1 MLLRRPQAKSEPSG
15 PTNPRVPFSRMDG
28 YREIHGNTARQ
39 LPWRHIRCLIGE
51 NAGWRLVRRPHPSI
65 LFVISDPF
73 EKRQLA

>member
-1 MLLRRPQAKSEPSG
+1 
-15 PTNPRVPFSRMDG
+15 MDG

-51 NAGWRLVRRPHPSI
+51 NAGWKLVRRPHPSI